1 MRKIEIG
8 EEANSQRRWTAIDKK
23 TGEVVL
29 RLHDQDQLRNVC
41 RSLGWEIA
49 EAQGQKRTA

>member
-8 EEANSQRRWTAIDKK
+8 EESNSQRRWTAIDKK